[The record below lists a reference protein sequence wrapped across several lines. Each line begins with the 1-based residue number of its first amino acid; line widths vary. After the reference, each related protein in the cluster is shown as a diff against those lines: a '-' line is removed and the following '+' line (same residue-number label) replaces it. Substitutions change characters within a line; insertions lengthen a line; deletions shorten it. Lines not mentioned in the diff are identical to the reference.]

1 MRYEIKIPILFLD
14 MNNIKNKFLRIK
26 NLNRHYQ
33 DRFIP
38 QFILILMIYNLQIII
53 LKVSVKI

>member
-26 NLNRHYQ
+26 NLNRTLSRQIY
-33 DRFIP
+33 
-38 QFILILMIYNLQIII
+38 ILNLF
-53 LKVSVKI
+53 